1 MTESSR
7 LMTMLYSVG
16 GICITLVLI
25 ALVIMTRRNVPKVF
39 AVDDKDDKDYVVS
52 DGDFDE
58 NGDCAFGCIILLS
71 LAPVGWMRKL
81 YAGDDDEHFRIL
93 NIVT

>member
-25 ALVIMTRRNVPKVF
+25 ALVIMTRRNVPKVY
-39 AVDDKDDKDYVVS
+39 AEDHKNYADYVVS

-58 NGDCAFGCIILLS
+58 NGDCAFGSSC
-71 LAPVGWMRKL
+71 
-81 YAGDDDEHFRIL
+81 Y
-93 NIVT
+93 

>member
-39 AVDDKDDKDYVVS
+39 AEDDKDYVVS

-71 LAPVGWMRKL
+71 LASVG
-81 YAGDDDEHFRIL
+81 
-93 NIVT
+93 

>member
-39 AVDDKDDKDYVVS
+39 AEDDRYYADYMVS
-52 DGDFDE
+52 DCDFDE
-58 NGDCAFGCIILLS
+58 NGDCAFGSSC
-71 LAPVGWMRKL
+71 
-81 YAGDDDEHFRIL
+81 H
-93 NIVT
+93 